1 MVQQMSI
8 YMTKT
13 KFIIMN
19 KLVFSFL
26 SFVLILSCSQGKG
39 NGSAEEGGVKISG
52 EVKNP
57 QEGIIL
63 LQELQENQMVTI
75 DTLNLKDD
83 NTFSTSVDAKEPGF
97 YRINFYETQFVNF
110 ILNDSDIQITA
121 DGSKQEGIA
130 EVKGSEDTEH
140 FNKVNDIMKSFQEE
154 VQALELAFQEA
165 STNQDQVK
173 IDSLRSVYLEME
185 KEKNEAIKKAI
196 DQMDNSIAA
205 LYAVNFLDPEKEFPF
220 FDKLASKFGESMPDS
235 KIAQEFVSRVDNMRT
250 LSVGQMAPDIA
261 LPSPEGDTVRLSSLR
276 GKYVLLDFW
285 AAWCRPCRMENPNVV
300 RMYNKYNDKGFEVFG
315 VSLDKKREDWVAAI
329 ANDGLTWTH
338 VSDLEYFNSAA
349 ARLYNIQA
357 IPATYLIGPDGKI
370 IAKNLRGPS
379 LEAKLEEVL

>member
-1 MVQQMSI
+1 
-8 YMTKT
+8 
-13 KFIIMN
+13 MN

-26 SFVLILSCSQGKG
+26 SFILIFSCSQGKG
-39 NGSAEEGGVKISG
+39 SGSSEEGEVTISG

-57 QEGIIL
+57 QKGMIL

-75 DTLNLKDD
+75 DTLALTDK
-83 NTFSTSVDAKEPGF
+83 NTFSTSVEPKEAGF
-97 YRINFYETQFVNF
+97 FRINFYEKQFVNF
-110 ILNDSDIQITA
+110 ILDDADIQITA

-130 EVKGSEDTEH
+130 EVKGSEDTDH

-154 VQALELAFQEA
+154 VQALEVAFQDA
-165 STNQDQVK
+165 NTNQDQMK
-173 IDSLRSVYLEME
+173 IDSLRNVYLEME

-196 DQMDNSIAA
+196 DQMDTSIAA

-220 FDKLASKFGESMPDS
+220 FDKLAAKFDKSMPDS
-235 KIAQEFVSRVDNMRT
+235 KFAQDFVTRVDGMRT

-261 LPSPEGDTVRLSSLR
+261 LPSPEGDTVKLSSLR
-276 GKYVLLDFW
+276 GKYVLVDFW

-329 ANDGLTWTH
+329 ANDGLAWTH

-357 IPATYLIGPDGKI
+357 IPATYLVGPDGKI
-370 IAKNLRGPS
+370 VAKNLRGPG